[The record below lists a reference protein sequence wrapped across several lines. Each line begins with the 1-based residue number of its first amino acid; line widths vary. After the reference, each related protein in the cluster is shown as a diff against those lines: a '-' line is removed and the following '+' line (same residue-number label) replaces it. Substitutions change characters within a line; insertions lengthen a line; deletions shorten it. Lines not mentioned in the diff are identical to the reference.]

1 MFYVSLDVSFE
12 TLSKNDSLIIVFV
25 MDTVLKPMN
34 MYDYDLFT
42 QEEIYIIGT
51 LTCGLSWCL
60 TSLSRHHHQDKAL

>member
-34 MYDYDLFT
+34 MYMIIYDYDLFT
-42 QEEIYIIGT
+42 QEDIYIIGT
-51 LTCGLSWCL
+51 STCGLS
-60 TSLSRHHHQDKAL
+60 

>member
-25 MDTVLKPMN
+25 MDTVLKPMH

-51 LTCGLSWCL
+51 LTCGLS
-60 TSLSRHHHQDKAL
+60 

>member
-42 QEEIYIIGT
+42 QEDIYNIGT
-51 LTCGLSWCL
+51 STCGLS
-60 TSLSRHHHQDKAL
+60 